1 MAVSGLVKDWLG
13 KNQWFTGGQPYNVG
27 QTFSLLILLHISH

>member
-1 MAVSGLVKDWLG
+1 MAVSGLVKDLAY

-27 QTFSLLILLHISH
+27 HVFRFCYI